1 MGLFV
6 LTVDYWLMAHVQT
19 IDKFKLFF
27 FNTGLSSVYTL
38 DNFTEQCST
47 KKLEVFGSIQ
57 KFIVFEE
64 GILVINAP
72 WIQMV
77 KRNSSD

>member
-1 MGLFV
+1 MGLLV

-47 KKLEVFGSIQ
+47 KKSEV
-57 KFIVFEE
+57 
-64 GILVINAP
+64 LVLFKSLLFLKKEF
-72 WIQMV
+72 W
-77 KRNSSD
+77 

>member
-47 KKLEVFGSIQ
+47 KKSEV
-57 KFIVFEE
+57 
-64 GILVINAP
+64 LVLFKSLLFLKKEF
-72 WIQMV
+72 W
-77 KRNSSD
+77 

>member
-6 LTVDYWLMAHVQT
+6 LTVDYWLMVHVQT

-47 KKLEVFGSIQ
+47 KKSEV
-57 KFIVFEE
+57 
-64 GILVINAP
+64 LVLFKSLLFLKKEF
-72 WIQMV
+72 W
-77 KRNSSD
+77 